1 MRLGIDFGTTR
12 TVVAAVHR
20 GRYPVVSFESPEGFL
35 DYLPG
40 VAAMHPE
47 GLRFGFEATS
57 DPSIPVIR
65 SVKAA
70 ITGAAPDEPV
80 RGCPRL
86 EMSALQLT
94 TEYLRFV
101 RQMLLEKSN
110 LEVSPLEPLEVMVAV
125 PANASTRQRYLTIE
139 AFQRA
144 GFEVLGL
151 VNEPTA
157 AAIEYA
163 KNSLG
168 VLSRR
173 SPKRYVVVYDMG
185 GGTFDTAA
193 VSLLDR
199 RFELLGAE
207 GIARLGGND
216 FDALIAD
223 LVFEATGCRRADLAE
238 GHWPHLLERCRLAK
252 ESLVPTSR
260 KLFIDVADLLPS
272 GSVVIDVDPL
282 YAAATPLIEPTIRL
296 MDRLFEE
303 LVRHGVDPGNARELG
318 AVYLVGGSVQFPAV
332 TRALRQRFKHKLLL
346 APQPHASTAVG
357 LAIAAD
363 VDAGIYVREAPTRHF
378 GVWREAEAG
387 REKVFDPIIQKRL
400 GVTMDGAVVAQRTY
414 RPVHSVG
421 RLRFVEC
428 ASLDEASQPRG
439 DLTPWGN
446 VLFPYDPVL
455 QSCTELERYWPER
468 NEALAAEEIVETY
481 EYGATGV
488 IKVHI
493 ENRTSGYSR
502 SYVLGECV
510 GQSVV

>member
-12 TVVAAVHR
+12 TVVAAAHR
-20 GRYPVVSFESPEGFL
+20 GRYPVVSFETADGFH

-40 VAAMHPE
+40 LAALHENSLM
-47 GLRFGFEATS
+47 FGADAGRDMS
-57 DPSIPVIR
+57 VPLIR

-80 RGCPRL
+80 RAWPHPD
-86 EMSALQLT
+86 MSALQLA
-94 TEYLRFV
+94 TEYLKYV
-101 RQMLLEKSN
+101 RYMLVERSN
-110 LEVSPLEPLEVMVAV
+110 LEISALDSLEAMIAV
-125 PANASTRQRYLTIE
+125 PASASTRQRYLTIE

-157 AAIEYA
+157 AAIEFA
-163 KNSLG
+163 KNTLG
-168 VLSRR
+168 ALSNR

-199 RFELLGAE
+199 RFDLLGAE
-207 GIARLGGND
+207 GITRLGGND
-216 FDALIAD
+216 FDALIAEFVLDEVGTSKED
-223 LVFEATGCRRADLAE
+223 LSEAG
-238 GHWPHLLERCRLAK
+238 WVHLLERCRMAK
-252 ESLVPTSR
+252 EALTPSSR
-260 KLFIDVADLLPS
+260 KLLVDVGEVLDC
-272 GSVVIDVDPL
+272 GSVVLDVGPI
-282 YAAATPLIEPTIRL
+282 YEGAGPLIDETVVLI
-296 MDRLFEE
+296 DRLFEE
-303 LVRHGVDPGNARELG
+303 LAAQGIDPDNQRELG

-332 TRALRQRFKHKLLL
+332 TRALRQRFKRKLQL
-346 APQPHASTAVG
+346 APQPHAATAVG

-363 VDAGIYVREAPTRHF
+363 AEAGIFVREAPTRHF
-378 GVWREAEAG
+378 GVWREAESG
-387 REKVFDPIIQKRL
+387 LEKIFDPIISKRL
-400 GVTMDGAVVAQRTY
+400 GFAQDGPIVAQRIY
-414 RPVHSVG
+414 NPVHSVG

-428 ASLDEASQPRG
+428 ARLDDDDQPLG

-446 VLFPYDPVL
+446 VLFPYDPTL
-455 QSCTELERYWPER
+455 RNCSELEKHCPER
-468 NEALAAEEIVETY
+468 NDALVAEEIVETY
-481 EYGATGV
+481 EYAATGV

-510 GQSVV
+510 STGT

>member
-12 TVVAAVHR
+12 TVVAAAHR
-20 GRYPVVSFESPEGFL
+20 GRYPVASFETPDGFL

-40 VAAMHPE
+40 MASLLPGGVVFGSEAA
-47 GLRFGFEATS
+47 RDTS
-57 DPSIPVIR
+57 RPLLR

-70 ITGAAPDEPV
+70 ITGVAPDEPV
-80 RGCPRL
+80 RGCP
-86 EMSALQLT
+86 EIDMSALQLT
-94 TEYLRFV
+94 TEYLRYV
-101 RQMLLEKSN
+101 RQMLLERSN
-110 LEVSPLEPLEVMVAV
+110 LELSPLEPLEVMAAV

-168 VLSRR
+168 VMSKR

-193 VSLLDR
+193 VSLLER

-216 FDALIAD
+216 FDALIAEQVLVAANAERED
-223 LVFEATGCRRADLAE
+223 LDEN
-238 GHWPHLLERCRLAK
+238 HWSHLLERCRLAK
-252 ESLVPTSR
+252 ESLSAASR
-260 KLFIDVADLLPS
+260 KLFVDVADLLPC
-272 GSVVIDVDPL
+272 GSVVLDVAPL
-282 YAAATPLIEPTIRL
+282 YEAAAPLIEQTLSL

-303 LVRHGVDPGNARELG
+303 LVFHGVDPGNSRELG

-332 TRALRQRFKHKLLL
+332 TRALKQRFKRKLLL

-363 VDAGIYVREAPTRHF
+363 VDAGVYVREAPTRHF

-387 REKVFDPIIQKRL
+387 REKIFDPIIQKRL
-400 GVTMDGAVVAQRTY
+400 GSLESSVVAQRVY
-414 RPVHSVG
+414 RPVHAVG

-428 ASLDEASQPRG
+428 AALDAQSQPLG

-446 VLFPYDPVL
+446 VLFPYDPQL
-455 QSCTELERYWPER
+455 LGSSELERHCPER
-468 NEALAAEEIVETY
+468 NDALTNQEIVETY
-481 EYGATGV
+481 EYGTTGV

-493 ENRTSGYSR
+493 ENRTSGYSK

-510 GQSVV
+510 SGMSG

>member
-20 GRYPVVSFESPEGFL
+20 GRYPVVSFESPDGFS

-40 VAAMHPE
+40 MASLHP
-47 GLRFGFEATS
+47 GGIRFGAEAS
-57 DPSIPVIR
+57 RDPSVPILR

-70 ITGAAPDEPV
+70 ITGVAPDEPV
-80 RGCPRL
+80 RGWPAVD
-86 EMSALQLT
+86 MSALQLT

-101 RQMLLEKSN
+101 RQMLVERSN
-110 LEVSPLEPLEVMVAV
+110 LEVSPLDPLEVMVAV

-144 GFEVLGL
+144 GFQVLGL
-151 VNEPTA
+151 LNEPTA

-193 VSLLDR
+193 VSLVDR
-199 RFELLGAE
+199 RFELLASE

-223 LVFEATGCRRADLAE
+223 LTLEAAGVARPELSDNAWA
-238 GHWPHLLERCRLAK
+238 HLLERCRLAK
-252 ESLVPTSR
+252 ETLTPASR
-260 KLFIDVADLLPS
+260 KLFVDVADLLPC
-272 GSVVIDVDPL
+272 GSVVIEAARL
-282 YAAATPLIEPTIRL
+282 YDIATPLVEQTIEL
-296 MDRLFEE
+296 MDRLFGE
-303 LVRHGVDPGNARELG
+303 LVHHGVDPGNSRELG

-332 TRALRQRFKHKLLL
+332 TRLLKQRFKRKLLL
-346 APQPHASTAVG
+346 APQPHAATAVG

-363 VDAGIYVREAPTRHF
+363 ADAGVYVREAPTRHF

-387 REKVFDPIIQKRL
+387 REKIFDPIIQKRL
-400 GVTMDGAVVAQRTY
+400 GASLEGSVIAQRTY

-428 ASLDEASQPRG
+428 GGLDDAAQPTG

-446 VLFPYDPVL
+446 VLFPYDPAL
-455 QSCTELERYWPER
+455 LDCSELERHCPER
-468 NEALAAEEIVETY
+468 NEGLASEEIVETY
-481 EYGATGV
+481 EYGVTGV
-488 IKVHI
+488 IRVHI

-510 GQSVV
+510 GEGVA

>member
-12 TVVAAVHR
+12 TVVAAAHR
-20 GRYPVVSFESPEGFL
+20 GRYPVVSFETADGFH

-40 VAAMHPE
+40 LAALN
-47 GLRFGFEATS
+47 GRDLLFGADASRDLT
-57 DPSIPVIR
+57 IPLIR

-80 RGCPRL
+80 RAWPQPD
-86 EMSALQLT
+86 MSALQLT
-94 TEYLRFV
+94 TEYLGYV
-101 RQMLLEKSN
+101 RHMLVERSN
-110 LEVSPLEPLEVMVAV
+110 LEISALDPLEAMIAV
-125 PANASTRQRYLTIE
+125 PASASTRQRYLTIE

-157 AAIEYA
+157 AAIEFA
-163 KNSLG
+163 KNTLG
-168 VLSRR
+168 ALTNR

-199 RFELLGAE
+199 RFDLLGSE
-207 GIARLGGND
+207 GITRLGGND

-223 LVFEATGCRRADLAE
+223 FVLEEAGTTKEDIDDARYA
-238 GHWPHLLERCRLAK
+238 HLLERCRLAK
-252 ESLVPTSR
+252 EALTPASR
-260 KLFIDVADLLPS
+260 KLLVDVGEVLDC
-272 GSVVIDVDPL
+272 GSVVLDVGPI
-282 YAAATPLIEPTIRL
+282 YEAAGPLIEETIDL
-296 MDRLFEE
+296 IDRLFQE
-303 LVRHGVDPGNARELG
+303 LAAQGIDPDNARELG

-332 TRALRQRFKHKLLL
+332 TRALRQRFKRKLQL
-346 APQPHASTAVG
+346 APQPHAATAVG
-357 LAIAAD
+357 LAISAD
-363 VDAGIYVREAPTRHF
+363 ADAGIFVREAPTRHF
-378 GVWREAEAG
+378 GVWREGEGG
-387 REKVFDPIIQKRL
+387 REKVFDPIISKRL
-400 GVTMDGAVVAQRTY
+400 GLAPDGPIVAQRIY

-428 ASLDEASQPRG
+428 ARLDDENQPLG

-446 VLFPYDPVL
+446 VLFPYDPAL
-455 QSCTELERYWPER
+455 RNNPELERYCPEM
-468 NEALAAEEIVETY
+468 NHALVAQEIVETY

-510 GQSVV
+510 GEGAA